1 MNKIKFNV
9 FYFLLFLILSINAIS
24 DENKKNHINIESDQL
39 INKKTPPTSTFIG
52 NVYATDTINHFWGDI
67 MTVTYD
73 GNYKIKLITI
83 ENNVKLKRVNE
94 EAIGSFATYNPQ
106 EEIIEILGD
115 VTVIKD
121 GNILKGE
128 KLTIDL
134 ISSTSN
140 IVGNKNSQVSV
151 KINK

>member
-1 MNKIKFNV
+1 MNKIKLGV
-9 FYFLLFLILSINAIS
+9 SYFLIVLILSINAIS
-24 DENKKNHINIESDQL
+24 EENKKNYINIESNQL
-39 INKKTPPTSTFIG
+39 INKKNPPTSTFIG
-52 NVYATDTINHFWGDI
+52 DVYATDTINHFWGDI

-73 GNYKIKLITI
+73 GNNKIKLITI
-83 ENNVKLKRVNE
+83 ENNVKVKRVNE
-94 EAIGSFATYNPQ
+94 EAIGRFATYNPQ

-121 GNILKGE
+121 GNILMGE